1 MGLSRRG
8 FIQTAGVATTAVA
21 TGGVARAEMAEAMN
35 ADEQYSVLVDTVVC
49 IGCRKCEWA
58 CNNQHEL
65 SSRSLASY
73 EDKSV
78 FSSERRPEHDAY
90 TVVNEFENP
99 AAGVKKF
106 TVKIQCMHCL
116 QPACASACIVGAL
129 TKETN
134 GPVVYDAWKCI
145 GCRYCMIACPFQIPA
160 YEYHDAVSPEVKK
173 CTFCNERLTKGEK
186 PACVGICPNEALT
199 FGKRREMIDLG
210 KARIRHHPDRYVNHV
225 YGEHEA
231 GRTDWLYLTPINITQ
246 AGMPALNS
254 DPIADVTES
263 IQHGIFKSF
272 VPPLA
277 LYSLL
282 GLIMRT
288 TRRESKDDSN
298 IIPGE
303 TTDATE

>member
-8 FIQTAGVATTAVA
+8 FIQTLGAVTATVAVGKRAKAGDHQIPI
-21 TGGVARAEMAEAMN
+21 G
-35 ADEQYSVLVDTVVC
+35 DEQYSVLVDTVVC

-58 CNNQHEL
+58 CNNQHKL
-65 SSRSLASY
+65 STRSLSSY

-78 FSSERRPEHDAY
+78 FADLRRPDHDAY

-99 AAGVKKF
+99 AVDAKKF
-106 TVKIQCMHCL
+106 TVKVQCMHCL

-129 TKETN
+129 TKDPR

-145 GCRYCMIACPFQIPA
+145 GCRYCMVACPFQIPA
-160 YEYHDAVSPEVKK
+160 YEYHDAASPEVKK
-173 CTFCNERLTKGEK
+173 CTFCNERLARGEK

-199 FGKRREMIDLG
+199 FGKRRDMIDLAR
-210 KARIRHHPDRYVNHV
+210 ARIRHHPDRYFDHV

-231 GRTDWLYLTPINITQ
+231 GGTDWLYITPTSVTH
-246 AGMPALNS
+246 AGLPSLKNEPIPA
-254 DPIADVTES
+254 ITES

-277 LYSLL
+277 LYGLL

-288 TRRESKDDSN
+288 TRRESKEDTDS
-298 IIPGE
+298 ITQESSDGSE
-303 TTDATE
+303 